1 MIQMLLQKLKSSLNN
16 SNSSRHGLQ
25 IWGSLSLRA
34 YIELRAHKYLKGE
47 KNNMKQMLKYNL
59 KHLWQDHKIFLGVV
73 GLVLV
78 IAIVL

>member
-1 MIQMLLQKLKSSLNN
+1 M
-16 SNSSRHGLQ
+16 
-25 IWGSLSLRA
+25 
-34 YIELRAHKYLKGE
+34 ELRAHKYLREE

-59 KHLWQDHKIFLGVV
+59 KHLWTDHKVFVGVV

>member
-1 MIQMLLQKLKSSLNN
+1 M
-16 SNSSRHGLQ
+16 
-25 IWGSLSLRA
+25 
-34 YIELRAHKYLKGE
+34 ELRGTQIFKGG
-47 KNNMKQMLKYNL
+47 KNNNMKQMLKYNL